1 MTVLALP
8 AFANGRRLPNIWD
21 VAAILC
27 VLGLLVLVAHAAHGT
42 LAPLAS
48 ANVIHLDP
56 RWLPYYALRTTI
68 RMFVA
73 LVFSMAF
80 TLIVAPL
87 AAKSRRLSMIIIPA
101 LDILQSV
108 PILGFLSFT
117 VLFFLNLFPGRVIGA
132 EFAAIFA
139 IFTSQAWNMTF
150 SFYQSLTTVPRDLD
164 EASRA
169 FRLSLWQRFWRL
181 EVPFAMP
188 GLVFNT
194 MLSMSGGWF
203 FVVASEAVTVGN
215 TTFLLPGIGSYVE
228 VALGHSNL
236 TCVFYAILAM
246 LGVILIY
253 DQLLFR
259 PLVAWSTKFRFE
271 MTSGVEA
278 GDPWVLNLL
287 RRTRLLRP
295 LGEAIGDLA
304 SAIGGL
310 RLRLPLPARG
320 ASAGPGKPSRV
331 LDGIWFG
338 FIFLLVAFATW
349 HIATFVASSI
359 TWAELGRAV
368 LLGVY
373 TLMRVA
379 AALVIVTAVWV
390 PIGVW
395 IGLRPK
401 WARLIQPVAQF
412 LAAFPAN
419 LLFPIVVIVLVRF
432 ALNPN
437 IWLMPLMI
445 VGTQWY
451 ILFNVVAGASAF
463 PTDLKEASANLGVK
477 GILWW
482 RRVIIPGIF
491 PYYVTGALTAS
502 GAAWNSS
509 IVAEVASWG
518 HTTLT
523 AIGLGSFIAEATT
536 AGNTA
541 EIVLGVFVMTA
552 YVLLINRLLWRPLHE
567 YAVRRLTF

>member
-1 MTVLALP
+1 MTTSALP
-8 AFANGRRLPNIWD
+8 AFVSGRRVPNIWD
-21 VAAILC
+21 LAAILC
-27 VLGLLVLVAHAAHGT
+27 VLGLLILVARAADST
-42 LAPLAS
+42 LAPLPAETT
-48 ANVIHLDP
+48 IHLGLSY
-56 RWLPYYALRTTI
+56 LPYYALRTTL

-73 LVFSMAF
+73 LLFSILF

-87 AAKSRRLSMIIIPA
+87 AAKSRRLGLILIPA

-132 EFAAIFA
+132 ELAAVFA

-169 FRLSLWQRFWRL
+169 FQLSIWQRFWRL

-215 TTFLLPGIGSYVE
+215 TTFLLPGIGSYVS
-228 VALGHSNL
+228 VALSHSNL
-236 TCVFYAILAM
+236 GAVIAAIVAM
-246 LGVILIY
+246 LVVILIY

-259 PLVAWSTKFRFE
+259 PLVAWSAKFRFE
-271 MTSGVEA
+271 MTSGGEA
-278 GDPWVLNLL
+278 PDPWVLSFL
-287 RRTRLLRP
+287 RRTHLLQMV
-295 LGEAIGDLA
+295 GEAIGDLA
-304 SAIGGL
+304 NAVGGW
-310 RLRLPLPARG
+310 RMRLPLGVPADK
-320 ASAGPGKPSRV
+320 AGRPSRV
-331 LDGIWFG
+331 VDGVWFG
-338 FIFLLVAFATW
+338 FVLLLVAFAVW
-349 HIATFVASSI
+349 HIVTFVSAFI
-359 TWAELGRAV
+359 TLAAFAHVV
-368 LLGVY
+368 LLGFY
-373 TLMRVA
+373 TLLRVTA
-379 AALVIVTAVWV
+379 AMVIVTLVWV

-395 IGLRPK
+395 IGLRPH
-401 WARLIQPVAQF
+401 WARLIQPIAQF

-432 ALNPN
+432 ALDPN
-437 IWLMPLMI
+437 IWLTPLMI

-451 ILFNVVAGASAF
+451 VLFNVVAGASAF
-463 PTDLKEASANLGVK
+463 PGDLKEASASLGIR
-477 GILWW
+477 GFLWW
-482 RRVIIPGIF
+482 RRVILPGIF

-518 HTTLT
+518 HTTLR
-523 AIGLGSFIAEATT
+523 AAGLGSYIAEQT
-536 AGNTA
+536 AVGNSA
-541 EIVLGVFVMTA
+541 GIVLGVVVMTSF
-552 YVLLINRLLWRPLHE
+552 VLIINRVLWRPLHA